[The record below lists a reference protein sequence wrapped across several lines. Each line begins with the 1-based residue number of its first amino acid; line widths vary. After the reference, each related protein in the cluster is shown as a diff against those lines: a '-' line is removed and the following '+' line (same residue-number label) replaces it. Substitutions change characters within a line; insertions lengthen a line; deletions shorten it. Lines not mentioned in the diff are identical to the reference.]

1 MQRFGSIVKNI
12 NRRINKMQNVET
24 FECSHKKAFASKEGN
39 GKYSIYVTKDDGND
53 MTIYGEAVGAEGWSK
68 GSRLKITA
76 APPRQSKSGKWYQTA
91 QSVELLDGQV
101 ATSVPIPTV
110 APTAS
115 KPVDKQS
122 QWKEKYR
129 LTMSNLL
136 SASLQS
142 GKEVNF
148 DQIDKY
154 VRMILDAQ
162 YDGDEAPF

>member
-1 MQRFGSIVKNI
+1 MQRFGSIVKQL
-12 NRRINKMQNVET
+12 NRRTKIMNVET

-76 APPRQSKSGKWYQTA
+76 APPRQSKTGKWYQTA
-91 QSVELLDGQV
+91 QSVEMLDGQV
-101 ATSVPIPTV
+101 ATSVPIPSV
-110 APTAS
+110 APAAS

-136 SASLQS
+136 AASLQS

-154 VRMILDAQ
+154 VRMILDAK